1 MCIPHQIASL
11 AERRS
16 AIVGALA
23 GFESM
28 THFVPSREGYFE
40 VPVVDV
46 PGRVLVYRVEN
57 GRVLSELTDEAR
69 AQNAT
74 LEDFKQRAETLEIQR
89 LLHRLLL
96 DKARDPSSP
105 IYKEFEQYGRQ
116 TEPLLIQRD
125 GVVLNGNR
133 RLATM
138 RELAE
143 QKGERFGQFEAVRA
157 ALLPDGLDRE
167 QLEIIEATLQM
178 APNLKQEYGWINRR
192 LKLRQHSLD
201 MARGRVVEAYR
212 FADAASIDVELGELS
227 LAETYLEWIGQP
239 RRYALVE
246 GNETHFTQLHE
257 KLRLLNHDH
266 LREVW
271 TLFGFAML
279 RAEGAIDGEILHY
292 FPFADPVPSA
302 IRQWVPRTLA
312 EDYGF
317 TDRQDVGENRPFGE
331 ALAARLRP
339 LIDDPHRAERTAT
352 AVVALS
358 DVLKGDEHKLIGFD
372 QLLAQLRRACATLER
387 MDVEKWSPVQLRRA
401 RVQIAAL
408 REFVAVPSERSTTR
422 NDPQTR
428 MRDIRSLLYATWIDT
443 KRILRR

>member
-1 MCIPHQIASL
+1 MTLPHQVASL
-11 AERRS
+11 AERKS
-16 AIVGALA
+16 AVIGALA
-23 GFESM
+23 GFESV
-28 THFVPSREGYFE
+28 THVVPARDGYLE

-46 PGRVLVYRVEN
+46 PGRILVYRLEN
-57 GRVLSELTDEAR
+57 GRILSELTEEAR

-74 LEDFKQRAETLEIQR
+74 LEDFKQRADALEIQR

-96 DKARDPSSP
+96 DKARDPSAP
-105 IYKEFEQYGRQ
+105 IYQELEQYGRQ

-133 RLATM
+133 RLAAM

-143 QKGERFGQFEAVRA
+143 QNGERFGHFETIHA

-167 QLEIIEATLQM
+167 QLEVIEATLQM
-178 APNLKQEYGWINRR
+178 APNLRQEYGWINRR

-201 MARGRVVEAYR
+201 MARERVVEAYR
-212 FADAASIDVELGELS
+212 FADATSIDVELGELS

-246 GNETHFTQLHE
+246 GNETHFTHFHE
-257 KLRLLNHDH
+257 KLRLLNPHH
-266 LREVW
+266 LRDVW
-271 TLFGFAML
+271 TLLGFAML
-279 RAEGAIDGEILHY
+279 RAEGAIDGDILHY
-292 FPFADPVPSA
+292 YPFADPVPSA
-302 IRQWVPRTLA
+302 VRQWVPRTIA
-312 EDYGF
+312 EDHGL
-317 TDRQDVGENRPFGE
+317 TDRQDVGENRPFGK

-339 LIDDPHRAERTAT
+339 LIDDPHRAEHTAR

-358 DVLKGDEHKLIGFD
+358 DVLRADEHELIGLD
-372 QLLAQLRRACATLER
+372 QLLAQLRKACAILER
-387 MDVEKWSPVQLRRA
+387 TDIEKWSSVQLRRV

-408 REFVAVPSERSTTR
+408 QEFVAVPSEGSTTR

-428 MRDIRSLLYATWIDT
+428 MRDLRSLLYATWIDA

>member
-1 MCIPHQIASL
+1 
-11 AERRS
+11 
-16 AIVGALA
+16 
-23 GFESM
+23 
-28 THFVPSREGYFE
+28 
-40 VPVVDV
+40 
-46 PGRVLVYRVEN
+46 VEN
-57 GRVLSELTDEAR
+57 GRLLSELTEEAR
-69 AQNAT
+69 VHNAT
-74 LEDFKQRAETLEIQR
+74 LEEFRRRAETLEIQR

-96 DKARDPSSP
+96 DKARDPSAP
-105 IYKEFEQYGRQ
+105 IYQEFEQYGRQ
-116 TEPLLIQRD
+116 TEPLVIQRD

-143 QKGERFGQFEAVRA
+143 QRGGRFGRFETVRA

-178 APNLKQEYGWINRR
+178 APNLKLEYGWINRR
-192 LKLRQHSLD
+192 LKLRQHTLD
-201 MARGRVVEAYR
+201 MARERVVEAYR
-212 FADAASIDVELGELS
+212 FANAESIDIELGELS
-227 LAETYLEWIGQP
+227 LAQAYLEWIAQP
-239 RRYALVE
+239 RRYALVA

-257 KLRLLNHDH
+257 KLRRLSQDH

-279 RAEGAIDGEILHY
+279 RAEGAIDGEIRHY

-312 EDYGF
+312 EDYGLA
-317 TDRQDVGENRPFGE
+317 DRQESGENRPFGK

-339 LIDDPHRAERTAT
+339 LIDDPNRAERTAK

-358 DVLKGDEHKLIGFD
+358 DVLKGDEHQLIGFD
-372 QLLAQLRRACATLER
+372 QLLAQLRKACATLER
-387 MDVEKWSPVQLRRA
+387 TDVEKWTPVQLRRV

-408 REFVAVPSERSTTR
+408 QEFVAMPSERSTTR
-422 NDPQTR
+422 DDPRTR
-428 MRDIRSLLYATWIDT
+428 MRDLRSLLYATWIDT